1 MAKKERIL
9 MGERLKSLRVSA
21 NKTQKEVADFVGV
34 SIAVYSSYENDT
46 REPSLST
53 VTKLADYYRKTID
66 FLVTGKENHTDRTG
80 MSENTIDALA
90 LITKTNDDIARCVD
104 NLLSSEKFG
113 QAMTHLTASWLMELQ
128 KTESPQIANL
138 IEHLNT
144 FGLLAGKKSMEN
156 IDARASQRMIQEW
169 FLYRSKTLICEAF
182 DDYMKE
188 V

>member
-1 MAKKERIL
+1 MAKKERVL
-9 MGERLKSLRVSA
+9 MGERLKTLRESA
-21 NKTQKEVADFVGV
+21 SKTQREVADFVGV
-34 SIAVYSSYENDT
+34 SVAVYSSYENDI

-66 FLVTGKENHTDRTG
+66 FLVSGKENHTDRTG
-80 MSENTIDALA
+80 MSESAIDALA
-90 LITKTNDDIARCVD
+90 LINKTNDDIARCVD

-113 QAMTHLTASWLMELQ
+113 QAMTYLTASWLMEVQ
-128 KTESPQIANL
+128 KTESAQIADL
-138 IEHLNT
+138 IENLDI

-156 IDARASQRMIQEW
+156 NDARASQRMIQEW
-169 FLYRSKTLICEAF
+169 LLYRSKTFICEAF